1 MESASRTYQYTFDF
15 PDGRKTSFVVSLD
28 SISQCANSC
37 PLPPPPWARLEHHQC
52 EVCPL
57 LQDDYLFCP
66 VAVSISTLIA
76 EFSSTV
82 SYSACKVSCVAPER
96 TIVKET
102 TVQDG
107 LASILGLLMAT
118 SGCPIM
124 EPLRPLA
131 RFHLP
136 FSTVDESL
144 FRFLAAYMIRQYYL
158 HTKRDKGD
166 FDLKNIKEGYSLV
179 RQVNKGMLKR
189 IMDISKR
196 DADKNAIVNLNSVAQ
211 ILEFEADDNFET
223 LSYLFSSDSYK
234 G

>member
-1 MESASRTYQYTFDF
+1 MESTPRTYQYTFEF
-15 PDGRKTSFVVSLD
+15 PDGRKKSFSVSLD

-37 PLPPPPWARLEHHQC
+37 PSPPPMWARLEYHQC
-52 EVCPL
+52 QVCPL
-57 LQDDYLFCP
+57 TQGEYHFCP

-76 EFSSTV
+76 EFSTTV

-96 TIVKET
+96 TMSKET

-144 FRFLAAYMIRQYYL
+144 FRFLAAYMIRQYYIHSL
-158 HTKRDKGD
+158 SDKGD
-166 FDLKNIKEGYSLV
+166 FNLRNIKKHYSLV
-179 RQVNKGMLKR
+179 RQVNKGMLQR

-211 ILEFEADDNFET
+211 ILDFEADDNFET
-223 LSYLFSSDSYK
+223 LSYLFADSPS
-234 G
+234 